1 MHQAKKDAYTNAVS
15 HAEGILSKANGSNA
29 SQTEVEQAMQR
40 VNAAKQAL
48 NGNDNLANVKQQAKQ
63 QLANLTHINDAQKQS
78 FESQITQ
85 APLVTDVTTINQKA
99 QTLDRTMELLRN
111 SVADNQ
117 TTLASEDY
125 HDATAQRQND
135 YNQAVTA
142 ANNIINQTTSPTMN
156 PDDVNRATTQVNN
169 TKVALDG
176 DENLVAAKQ
185 QANNRLDQL
194 DHLNNAQKQ
203 QLQSQITQ
211 SSDIAAVNG
220 HKQTAESLN
229 TAMGNLINAIADRQA
244 VEQRGNFINADTDKQ
259 TAYNTAVNE
268 AAAMINKQTGQNA
281 NQTEV
286 EQAITKVQTT
296 LQALNGDH
304 NLQVAK
310 TNATQAI
317 DALTSLNDHQKTALK
332 DQVTAA
338 TLVTAVHQIE
348 QNANTLNQA
357 MHGLRQSI
365 QDNAATKA
373 NSKYI
378 NEDRPEQQ
386 NYDRS
391 CSSRK

>member
-1 MHQAKKDAYTNAVS
+1 MSQ
-15 HAEGILSKANGSNA
+15 AEGIINQTTNPTLNPDEITRALTQVTDAKNGLNGEAKLATEKQNA
-29 SQTEVEQAMQR
+29 KDAVSGMTHLNDAQKQALKGQIDQSPEIATVNQVKQTATSLDQAMDQLSQAINDKAQTLADGNYLNADPDKQNAYKQAVAKAEALLNKQSGTNEVQAQVESITNE

-48 NGNDNLANVKQQAKQ
+48 NGNDNLANAKQQAKQ
-63 QLANLTHINDAQKQS
+63 QLANLTHLNDAQKQS

-99 QTLDRTMELLRN
+99 QTLDHAMELLRN

-156 PDDVNRATTQVNN
+156 PDDVNGATTQVNN

-176 DENLVAAKQ
+176 DENLAAAKQ

-229 TAMGNLINAIADRQA
+229 TAMGNLINAIADHQA
-244 VEQRGNFINADTDKQ
+244 VEQRGNFIK
-259 TAYNTAVNE
+259 
-268 AAAMINKQTGQNA
+268 IN
-281 NQTEV
+281 
-286 EQAITKVQTT
+286 I
-296 LQALNGDH
+296 
-304 NLQVAK
+304 
-310 TNATQAI
+310 
-317 DALTSLNDHQKTALK
+317 
-332 DQVTAA
+332 
-338 TLVTAVHQIE
+338 
-348 QNANTLNQA
+348 
-357 MHGLRQSI
+357 
-365 QDNAATKA
+365 
-373 NSKYI
+373 
-378 NEDRPEQQ
+378 
-386 NYDRS
+386 
-391 CSSRK
+391 